1 MSLLKT
7 EIYDKQCRSLP
18 TEIAYEDCL
27 SLEVDLEENG
37 ENGEDGEDSNSKL
50 GGSPYIFTSLG
61 ESS

>member
-7 EIYDKQCRSLP
+7 EVYDKQCRSLP
-18 TEIAYEDCL
+18 TEEAYEDCL
-27 SLEVDLEENG
+27 SLEFDLEEDG
-37 ENGEDGEDSNSKL
+37 ENGEDSNSKL